1 MTIPARCPCCAV
13 CPDCAHHGDAW
24 YDEYGSGNE
33 IFSDHDRKHYAYMQ
47 SIGDIDYQTNSC
59 KSGRCLATCID
70 LLCAMRRGED
80 IAVGNR

>member
-1 MTIPARCPCCAV
+1 MTIPRSCQCCAA
-13 CPDCAHHGDAW
+13 CPDCAHHDAW

-33 IFSDHDRKHYAYMQ
+33 ITTAADRKRHAYMQ
-47 SIGDIDYQTNSC
+47 SIGDFDPQTNSC

-80 IAVGNR
+80 IAVGGG